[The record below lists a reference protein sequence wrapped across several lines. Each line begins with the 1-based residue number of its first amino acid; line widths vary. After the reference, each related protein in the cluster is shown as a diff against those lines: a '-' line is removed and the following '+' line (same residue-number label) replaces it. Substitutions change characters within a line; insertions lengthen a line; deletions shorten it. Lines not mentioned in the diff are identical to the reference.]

1 MQHVVSQLVDKRKEI
16 EGEIIY
22 HQKIIKTL
30 SDNLKAIDI
39 SIRLFDS
46 NIDLKEI
53 KPKRF
58 SGKQRYFNQGEAMI
72 LILDTLRVAKTPMT
86 ITSIVREVMTK
97 KKMDIE
103 DKSLTHRIIE
113 TLRMTLRTQTQKG
126 VLIIDNTTD
135 EQRWSMKIKCGW
147 AMDLKAVQ
155 VILSIPTMKIM
166 QLQRIEK
173 RE

>member
-1 MQHVVSQLVDKRKEI
+1 MQHVVSQLIDKRKEI
-16 EGEIIY
+16 EGEIVF

-30 SDNLKAIDI
+30 SDNLKAVDI

-58 SGKQRYFNQGEAMI
+58 SGKQRHFNQGEAMI
-72 LILDTLRVAKTPMT
+72 LILDTLGVAKTPMT

-97 KKMDIE
+97 KKMDVE

-126 VLIIDNTTD
+126 VLIMDDND
-135 EQRWSMKIKCGW
+135 EQRWSIN
-147 AMDLKAVQ
+147 LN
-155 VILSIPTMKIM
+155 
-166 QLQRIEK
+166 
-173 RE
+173 